1 MVLLIWEVAV
11 EPAAVVVEEDPVA
24 MEVVATVED
33 TVDIMKIMMLT
44 GVEDPMVVLLTGLV
58 LNRLVL

>member
-11 EPAAVVVEEDPVA
+11 EPAAVVEEDPVA